1 MSWDAYVQEQM
12 LATQCVSAGG
22 IYSRENGEPWAQSGG
37 FNAEAKDVSALA
49 SALGSGNCDAL
60 CDGVH
65 LNGKK
70 YMFLR
75 GDTEAILFKR
85 GQDGGVAV
93 VTDKAVLIGLYEE
106 GTTMADCHQVVG
118 KLADYLQTQGA

>member
-1 MSWDAYVQEQM
+1 MSWDAYVQESM

-22 IYSRENGEPWAQSGG
+22 IYSRENGEPWAQSSG

-75 GDTEAILFKR
+75 GDT
-85 GQDGGVAV
+85 GGIFLSARN
-93 VTDKAVLIGLYEE
+93 A
-106 GTTMADCHQVVG
+106 A
-118 KLADYLQTQGA
+118 ASP